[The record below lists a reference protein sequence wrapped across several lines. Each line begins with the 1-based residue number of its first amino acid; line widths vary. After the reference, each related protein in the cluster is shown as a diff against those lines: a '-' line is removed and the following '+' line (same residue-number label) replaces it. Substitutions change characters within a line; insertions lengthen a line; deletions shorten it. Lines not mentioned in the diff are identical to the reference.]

1 MASVSDSSSSSAAYS
16 AADVRT
22 QLAANAIRDQNEQER
37 GVAAR
42 LEDAK
47 ETEQVRRESRKIP
60 GLGQAVDITA

>member
-1 MASVSDSSSSSAAYS
+1 MAGVSDSSSSSAAYS

-42 LEDAK
+42 LDEAK
-47 ETEQVRRESRKIP
+47 ETEEVRREARKIP
-60 GLGQAVDITA
+60 GLGQAVDISV